1 MVNKDF
7 FEALKDLR
15 EERGIEEDV
24 FIKALEQALTAA
36 YKKNSGMAK
45 NAEVRL
51 FPEKNTIKIY
61 SYRTVVPV
69 VEDEEKEISLED
81 AKQIKHSYKVGDQVM
96 QEESTKDFN
105 RIAVQTAKQVIT
117 QKIKEIEKQ
126 SIYKDIADKEGK
138 LIVANVKRIDGD
150 NVYLEIG
157 GTTLEGLLTK
167 RDMLPTD
174 KFKIGD
180 RVKVYVRHMKE
191 DFKGTVLQVTRTHP
205 NFVKMLLEME
215 VPELNNGDV
224 NIVDIV
230 REAGLRTKIAV
241 STNIPNL
248 DPVGAC
254 IGNKGARIN
263 SVINEL
269 NGEKID
275 IINYSDN
282 PADYI
287 VSALS
292 PAEVSEI
299 TVDTA
304 GLVANVKVPETKLSL
319 AIGKGGHNVRLAAK
333 LTGYKIDVKPSVQE
347 SHEKEKTSEIVA
359 NNANI
364 ILDDNFFDDIDIEE

>member
-7 FEALKDLR
+7 FEALKDLEAEKGIS
-15 EERGIEEDV
+15 EEV
-24 FIKALEQALTAA
+24 FIQALETALTAA

-45 NAEVRL
+45 NAEVKL
-51 FPEKNTIKIY
+51 NPDKATIKIY
-61 SYRTVVPV
+61 SYRTVVDQ
-69 VEDEEKEISLED
+69 VEDEEKEISLEE
-81 AKQIKHSYKVGDQVM
+81 AKQIKHSYKVGDMVM

-126 SIYKDIADKEGK
+126 SVYKDIADKEGK
-138 LIVANVKRIDGD
+138 IVVANVKRIDLD
-150 NVYLEIG
+150 NIYLEIG

-167 RDMLPTD
+167 RDMMPTD
-174 KFKIGD
+174 NFKIGD
-180 RVKVYVRHMKE
+180 RIKVYVRHIRD
-191 DFKGTVLQVTRTHP
+191 DFRGTVVQVSRVHP
-205 NFVKMLLEME
+205 NFVRMLLEME
-215 VPELNNGDV
+215 VPELNNGEVSIV
-224 NIVDIV
+224 NIV

-241 STNIPNL
+241 STTLPNL

-254 IGNKGARIN
+254 IGNKGSRIN
-263 SVINEL
+263 SIINEL

-275 IINYSDN
+275 IINYSEN

-304 GLVANVKVPETKLSL
+304 AGVANVLVPESKLSL

-333 LTGYKIDVKPSVQE
+333 LTGYKIDVKPAVTVE
-347 SHEKEKTSEIVA
+347 SHKSNDVLSTS
-359 NNANI
+359 NANI
-364 ILDDNFFDDIDIEE
+364 ILDDDFFSDIDE

>member
-1 MVNKDF
+1 MINKDF
-7 FEALKDLR
+7 FEALRDL
-15 EERGIEEDV
+15 EAEKGIKQDV
-24 FIKALEQALTAA
+24 FISTLEQALTAA
-36 YKKNSGMAK
+36 YKKNSGQAR
-45 NAEVRL
+45 NAQVKL
-51 FPEKNTIKIY
+51 IPEKNTIKIY
-61 SYRTVVPV
+61 SYRTVVDK

-81 AKQIKHSYKVGDQVM
+81 AHQIKHSYKIGDLVM
-96 QEESTKDFN
+96 QEESTKEFN

-126 SIYKDIADKEGK
+126 SVYKDIAGKEGK
-138 LIVANVKRIDGD
+138 LIVANVKRIDGE

-167 RDMLPTD
+167 RDVLPTD
-174 KFKIGD
+174 HFKPGD
-180 RVKVYVRHMKE
+180 KVKVYVRHIHN
-191 DFKGTVLQVTRTHP
+191 DFKGTVVQVTRTHA
-205 NFVKMLLEME
+205 NFVRLLLEME
-215 VPELNNGDV
+215 VPELTNGEV
-224 NIVDIV
+224 NIIGIV

-241 STNIPNL
+241 STTVPNL

-254 IGNKGARIN
+254 IGNRGSRIN

-282 PADYI
+282 PAEYI

-304 GLVANVKVPETKLSL
+304 AGVANVIVPENKLSL

-333 LTGYKIDVKPSVQE
+333 LTGYKIDVKPAVVDS
-347 SHEKEKTSEIVA
+347 STHKANDIVST
-359 NNANI
+359 NSANI
-364 ILDDNFFDDIDIEE
+364 ILDDDFFDDIDE

>member
-1 MVNKDF
+1 M
-7 FEALKDLR
+7 EAEK
-15 EERGIEEDV
+15 GIKQDV
-24 FIKALEQALTAA
+24 FISTLEQALTAA
-36 YKKNSGMAK
+36 YKKNSGQAR
-45 NAEVRL
+45 NAQVKL
-51 FPEKNTIKIY
+51 IPEKNTIKIY
-61 SYRTVVPV
+61 SYRTVVDK

-81 AKQIKHSYKVGDQVM
+81 AHQIKHSYKIGDLVM
-96 QEESTKDFN
+96 QEESTKEFN

-126 SIYKDIADKEGK
+126 SVYKDIAEKEGK
-138 LIVANVKRIDGD
+138 LIVANVKRIDGE

-167 RDMLPTD
+167 RDVLPTD
-174 KFKIGD
+174 HFKPGD
-180 RVKVYVRHMKE
+180 KVKVYVRHIHN
-191 DFKGTVLQVTRTHP
+191 DFKGTVVQVTRTHA
-205 NFVKMLLEME
+205 NFVRLLLEME
-215 VPELNNGDV
+215 VPELTNGEV
-224 NIVDIV
+224 NIIGIV

-241 STNIPNL
+241 STTVPNL

-254 IGNKGARIN
+254 IGNRGSRIN

-282 PADYI
+282 PAEYI

-304 GLVANVKVPETKLSL
+304 AGVANVIVPENKLSL

-333 LTGYKIDVKPSVQE
+333 LTGYKIDVKPAVVDS
-347 SHEKEKTSEIVA
+347 STHKANDIVST
-359 NNANI
+359 NSANI
-364 ILDDNFFDDIDIEE
+364 ILDDDFFDDIDE

>member
-1 MVNKDF
+1 MINKDF
-7 FEALKDLR
+7 FEALKDL
-15 EERGIEEDV
+15 EAEKGIKQDV
-24 FIKALEQALTAA
+24 FIAALEQALTAA
-36 YKKNSGMAK
+36 YKKNSGVAK
-45 NAEVRL
+45 NAQVRL
-51 FPEKNTIKIY
+51 LPEKNTIKIY
-61 SYRTVVPV
+61 SYRTVVDN

-81 AKQIKHSYKVGDQVM
+81 AKQIKHSYKIGDLVM

-126 SIYKDIADKEGK
+126 SIYKDIAEKEGK
-138 LIVANVKRIDGD
+138 LIVANVKRIDVD

-167 RDMLPTD
+167 KDMLPNDNFKPGD
-174 KFKIGD
+174 K
-180 RVKVYVRHMKE
+180 VKVYVRHIKD
-191 DFKGTVLQVTRTHP
+191 DFKGTVVQVTRTHP
-205 NFVKMLLEME
+205 NFVRLLLEME
-215 VPELNNGDV
+215 VPELNNGEV
-224 NIVDIV
+224 TIVGLV

-241 STNIPNL
+241 STTVPNL

-254 IGNKGARIN
+254 IGNKGSRIN
-263 SVINEL
+263 AVINEL

-275 IINYSDN
+275 IINYSEN

-287 VSALS
+287 VAALS

-304 GLVANVKVPETKLSL
+304 AGIANVLVPENKLSL

-333 LTGYKIDVKPSVQE
+333 LTGYKIDVKPTTQTVVNTKSNDVV
-347 SHEKEKTSEIVA
+347 STG
-359 NNANI
+359 NANI
-364 ILDDNFFDDIDIEE
+364 IIDDDFFNDIDE

>member
-1 MVNKDF
+1 MINKDF
-7 FEALKDLR
+7 FEALKDLETEKGIN
-15 EERGIEEDV
+15 EEV
-24 FIKALEQALTAA
+24 FISALEQALTAA

-45 NAEVRL
+45 NAQVKL
-51 FPEKNTIKIY
+51 LPEKNTIKIY
-61 SYRTVVPV
+61 SYRTVVEN
-69 VEDEEKEISLED
+69 VEDEEKEISLEE
-81 AKQIKHSYKVGDQVM
+81 AKQIKHAYKVGDLVM

-126 SIYKDIADKEGK
+126 SIYKDIAEKEGK
-138 LIVANVKRIDGD
+138 LIVANVKRMDGE

-167 RDMLPTD
+167 RDMLPSD
-174 KFKIGD
+174 NFHIGD
-180 RVKVYVRHMKE
+180 RIKVYVRYIKD
-191 DFKGTVLQVTRTHP
+191 DFRGAVVQVTRTHA
-205 NFVKMLLEME
+205 NFVKLLLEME
-215 VPELNNGDV
+215 VPELNNGEV
-224 NIVDIV
+224 SIVAIA

-241 STNIPNL
+241 TTSVPNL

-254 IGNKGARIN
+254 IGNKGARVN

-275 IINYSDN
+275 IINYSEN

-287 VSALS
+287 VAALS

-299 TVDTA
+299 TVDTVA
-304 GLVANVKVPETKLSL
+304 GVANVQVPENKLSL

-333 LTGYKIDVKPSVQE
+333 LTGYKIDVKPAVHAQE
-347 SHEKEKTSEIVA
+347 KKANDVVETSNASIV
-359 NNANI
+359 
-364 ILDDNFFDDIDIEE
+364 LDDDIFSDIDE

>member
-1 MVNKDF
+1 MINKDF
-7 FEALKDLR
+7 FEALKDL
-15 EERGIEEDV
+15 EAEKGIKQDV
-24 FIKALEQALTAA
+24 FIAALEQALTAA

-45 NAEVRL
+45 NAQVRL
-51 FPEKNTIKIY
+51 LPEKNTIKIY
-61 SYRTVVPV
+61 SYRTVVDN
-69 VEDEEKEISLED
+69 VEDEEKEINLED
-81 AKQIKHSYKVGDQVM
+81 AKQIKHSYKIGDLVM

-126 SIYKDIADKEGK
+126 SIYKDIAEKEGK
-138 LIVANVKRIDGD
+138 LIVANVKRIDVD

-167 RDMLPTD
+167 KDMLPNDNFKPGD
-174 KFKIGD
+174 K
-180 RVKVYVRHMKE
+180 VKVYVRHIKD
-191 DFKGTVLQVTRTHP
+191 DFKGTVVQVTRTHP
-205 NFVKMLLEME
+205 NFVRLLLEME
-215 VPELNNGDV
+215 VPELNNGEV
-224 NIVDIV
+224 TIVGLV

-241 STNIPNL
+241 STTVPNL

-254 IGNKGARIN
+254 IGNKGSRIN
-263 SVINEL
+263 AVINEL

-275 IINYSDN
+275 IINYSEN

-287 VSALS
+287 VAALS

-304 GLVANVKVPETKLSL
+304 AGIANVLVPENKLSL

-333 LTGYKIDVKPSVQE
+333 LTGYKIDVKPTTQTVVNTKSNDVV
-347 SHEKEKTSEIVA
+347 STG
-359 NNANI
+359 NANI
-364 ILDDNFFDDIDIEE
+364 IIDDDFFNDIDE

>member
-1 MVNKDF
+1 MINKDF
-7 FEALKDLR
+7 FEALRDL
-15 EERGIEEDV
+15 EAEKGIKEDV
-24 FIKALEQALTAA
+24 FISALEQALTAA
-36 YKKNSGMAK
+36 YKKNSGEAR
-45 NAEVRL
+45 NAQVKL
-51 FPEKNTIKIY
+51 IPEKNTIKIY
-61 SYRTVVPV
+61 SYRTVVDN

-81 AKQIKHSYKVGDQVM
+81 AHQIKHSYKIGDLVM

-126 SIYKDIADKEGK
+126 SVYKDIAEKEGK
-138 LIVANVKRIDGD
+138 LIVANVKRIDVD

-167 RDMLPTD
+167 RDMLPNDNFKPGD
-174 KFKIGD
+174 K
-180 RVKVYVRHMKE
+180 VKVYVRHIRD
-191 DFKGTVLQVTRTHP
+191 DFKGTVVQVTRTHT
-205 NFVKMLLEME
+205 NFVKLLLEME
-215 VPELNNGDV
+215 VPELNNGEV
-224 NIVDIV
+224 NIVGIV

-241 STNIPNL
+241 STTVPNL

-254 IGNKGARIN
+254 IGNKGSRIN
-263 SVINEL
+263 PVINEL

-275 IINYSDN
+275 IINYSEN

-304 GLVANVKVPETKLSL
+304 AGVANVLVPENKLSL

-333 LTGYKIDVKPSVQE
+333 LTGYKIDVKPTAVETTAHKSND
-347 SHEKEKTSEIVA
+347 IVST
-359 NNANI
+359 NSANI
-364 ILDDNFFDDIDIEE
+364 ILDDDFFDDIDE

>member
-1 MVNKDF
+1 MINKDF
-7 FEALKDLR
+7 FEALKDL
-15 EERGIEEDV
+15 EAERGINEEV
-24 FIKALEQALTAA
+24 FISALEQALTAA

-45 NAEVRL
+45 NAQVKL
-51 FPEKNTIKIY
+51 NPEKHTIKVY
-61 SYRTVVPV
+61 SYRTVVEE

-81 AKQIKHSYKVGDQVM
+81 AKLIKKSYKIGDMIM

-126 SIYKDIADKEGK
+126 SIYKDIAEKEGK
-138 LIVANVKRIDGD
+138 IIIANVKRLDVD

-174 KFKIGD
+174 NLKPGD
-180 RVKVYVRHMKE
+180 RVKVYVRHIKD
-191 DFKGTVLQVTRTHP
+191 DFRGTVVQVTRTHP
-205 NFVKMLLEME
+205 NFVRMLLEME

-224 NIVDIV
+224 NIVGLV

-241 STNIPNL
+241 STTIPNL
-248 DPVGAC
+248 DAVGAC

-263 SVINEL
+263 AVINEL

-275 IINYSDN
+275 IINYSEN

-304 GLVANVKVPETKLSL
+304 AGIANVLVPENKLSL
-319 AIGKGGHNVRLAAK
+319 AIGKSGHNVRLAAK
-333 LTGYKIDVKPSVQE
+333 LTGYKIDVKPVT
-347 SHEKEKTSEIVA
+347 SHETKVNDVVSTSSA
-359 NNANI
+359 SI
-364 ILDDNFFDDIDIEE
+364 ILDDDFFDDIDE

>member
-1 MVNKDF
+1 MTNKDF
-7 FEALKDLR
+7 FQALKDL
-15 EERGIEEDV
+15 EAERGINEEV
-24 FIKALEQALTAA
+24 FISALEQALTAA

-45 NAEVRL
+45 NAQVQL
-51 FPEKNTIKIY
+51 NPEKCTIKIY
-61 SYRTVVPV
+61 SYRTVVAE
-69 VEDEEKEISLED
+69 VEDEEKEISLEE
-81 AKQIKHSYKVGDQVM
+81 AKQIKHSYKIGDQVK

-138 LIVANVKRIDGD
+138 LIVANVKRIDVD
-150 NVYLEIG
+150 NIYLEIG

-167 RDMLPTD
+167 KDMLPTD
-174 KFKIGD
+174 NFRPGD
-180 RVKVYVRHMKE
+180 RVKVYVRHIKD
-191 DFKGTVLQVTRTHP
+191 DFRGAVVQVSRTHA
-205 NFVKMLLEME
+205 NFVRMLLEME

-224 NIVDIV
+224 SIVNIV
-230 REAGLRTKIAV
+230 REAGLRTKISV
-241 STNIPNL
+241 STTVPNL
-248 DPVGAC
+248 DPIGAC
-254 IGNKGARIN
+254 IGNKGARVN

-275 IINYSDN
+275 IINYSEN

-304 GLVANVKVPETKLSL
+304 AGVANVLVPETKLSL

-333 LTGYKIDVKPSVQE
+333 LTGYKIDVKPVTNKQVETKSNDVV
-347 SHEKEKTSEIVA
+347 SAGSA
-359 NNANI
+359 SI
-364 ILDDNFFDDIDIEE
+364 ILDDDFFSDIDE

>member
-1 MVNKDF
+1 MINKDF
-7 FEALKDLR
+7 FQALKDLEAEKGIN
-15 EERGIEEDV
+15 EEV
-24 FIKALEQALTAA
+24 FISALEQALTAA

-45 NAEVRL
+45 NAQVKL
-51 FPEKNTIKIY
+51 NPEKNTIKIY
-61 SYRTVVPV
+61 SYRTVVET

-81 AKQIKHSYKVGDQVM
+81 AKQIKHAYKLGDMVM

-126 SIYKDIADKEGK
+126 SIYKDIAEKEGK
-138 LIVANVKRIDGD
+138 IIVANVKRLDVD
-150 NVYLEIG
+150 NIYLEIG

-167 RDMLPTD
+167 RDMLSTD
-174 KFKIGD
+174 KFRPGD
-180 RVKVYVRHMKE
+180 RVKVYVRHIKD
-191 DFKGTVLQVTRTHP
+191 DFRGTVVQVTRTHP
-205 NFVKMLLEME
+205 NFVRMLLEME
-215 VPELNNGDV
+215 VPELNNGEV
-224 NIVDIV
+224 SIVGLV

-241 STNIPNL
+241 STTLQNL
-248 DPVGAC
+248 DAVGAC

-275 IINYSDN
+275 IINFSEN

-287 VSALS
+287 VAALS

-304 GLVANVKVPETKLSL
+304 AGVANVLVPENKLSL

-333 LTGYKIDVKPSVQE
+333 LTGYKIDVKPSNATTQPKANDVL
-347 SHEKEKTSEIVA
+347 STSG
-359 NNANI
+359 ANI
-364 ILDDNFFDDIDIEE
+364 ILDDDFFDDIDE

>member
-15 EERGIEEDV
+15 EERGIDEKV
-24 FIKALEQALTAA
+24 FISALEQALTAA

-61 SYRTVVPV
+61 SYRTVVSE
-69 VEDEEKEISLED
+69 VEDEEKEISLEE
-81 AKQIKHSYKVGDQVM
+81 ARQIKHSYKVGDQVM

-105 RIAVQTAKQVIT
+105 RIAVQTAKQVII

-126 SIYKDIADKEGK
+126 SIYNDIADKEGK
-138 LIVANVKRIDGD
+138 LIVANVKRIDVD
-150 NVYLEIG
+150 NIYLEIG

-167 RDMLPTD
+167 RDVLPTD
-174 KFKIGD
+174 HLKVGD
-180 RVKVYVRHMKE
+180 RVKVYVRHIKD
-191 DFKGTVLQVTRTHP
+191 DFRGTVLQVTRTHP

-215 VPELNNGDV
+215 VPELNNGEV
-224 NIVDIV
+224 TIVAIA

-241 STNIPNL
+241 TTSVANL

-263 SVINEL
+263 AVINEL

-275 IINYSDN
+275 IIPYSEN

-287 VSALS
+287 VAALS

-304 GLVANVKVPETKLSL
+304 ALVAKVQVPENKLSL

-333 LTGYKIDVKPSVQE
+333 LTGYKIDVKPSE
-347 SHEKEKTSEIVA
+347 AHIKEKSSEIVA
-359 NNANI
+359 NNANL
-364 ILDDNFFDDIDIEE
+364 ILDDNFFDDIEEDE

>member
-1 MVNKDF
+1 MINKDF
-7 FEALKDLR
+7 FEALRDL
-15 EERGIEEDV
+15 ETEKGIKQEV
-24 FIKALEQALTAA
+24 FIQTLEQALTAA
-36 YKKNSGMAK
+36 YKKNSGAAR
-45 NAEVRL
+45 NAQVKL
-51 FPEKNTIKIY
+51 IPEKNTIKIY
-61 SYRTVVPV
+61 SYRTVVDN

-81 AKQIKHSYKVGDQVM
+81 ARQIKHSYKIGDLVM
-96 QEESTKDFN
+96 QEESTKEFN

-126 SIYKDIADKEGK
+126 SVYKDIAEKEGK
-138 LIVANVKRIDGD
+138 LIVANVKRIDVD

-167 RDMLPTD
+167 RDMLPNDHFKPGD
-174 KFKIGD
+174 K
-180 RVKVYVRHMKE
+180 VKVYVRHIRD
-191 DFKGTVLQVTRTHP
+191 DFKGTVVQVTRTHA
-205 NFVKMLLEME
+205 NFVKLLLEME
-215 VPELNNGDV
+215 VPELNNGEV
-224 NIVDIV
+224 NIVGIV

-241 STNIPNL
+241 TSTIPNL

-254 IGNKGARIN
+254 IGNKGSRIN
-263 SVINEL
+263 PVINEL

-304 GLVANVKVPETKLSL
+304 AGVANVLVPENKLSL

-333 LTGYKIDVKPSVQE
+333 LTGYKIDVKPTAIETV
-347 SHEKEKTSEIVA
+347 SHKSNDIVST
-359 NNANI
+359 NSANI
-364 ILDDNFFDDIDIEE
+364 ILDDDFFDDIDE

>member
-7 FEALKDLR
+7 FEALKDLEAEKGIN
-15 EERGIEEDV
+15 EEV
-24 FIKALEQALTAA
+24 FISALEQALTAA

-45 NAEVRL
+45 NAQVKL
-51 FPEKNTIKIY
+51 NPEKGTIRIY
-61 SYRTVVPV
+61 SYRTVVAE
-69 VEDEEKEISLED
+69 VEDEEKEISLEE
-81 AKQIKHSYKVGDQVM
+81 AKQIKHAYKLGDLVM

-117 QKIKEIEKQ
+117 QKIKEIERQ
-126 SIYKDIADKEGK
+126 SIYKDIAEKEGK
-138 LIVANVKRIDGD
+138 IIVANVKRIDAE

-167 RDMLPTD
+167 KDMLPTD
-174 KFKIGD
+174 NFRIGD
-180 RVKVYVRHMKE
+180 RIKVYVRHIRD
-191 DFKGTVLQVTRTHP
+191 DFRGTVVQVSRVHV
-205 NFVKMLLEME
+205 NFVRMLLEME
-215 VPELNNGDV
+215 VPELNNGEV
-224 NIVDIV
+224 NIVNIV

-241 STNIPNL
+241 STSLPNL
-248 DPVGAC
+248 DAVGAC

-275 IINYSDN
+275 IINYSEN

-287 VSALS
+287 VAALS

-304 GLVANVKVPETKLSL
+304 AGVANVLVTENKLSL

-333 LTGYKIDVKPSVQE
+333 LTGYKIDVKPTTAVETAKSNDVV
-347 SHEKEKTSEIVA
+347 STSSA
-359 NNANI
+359 SI
-364 ILDDNFFDDIDIEE
+364 ILDDDFFDDIDD

>member
-7 FEALKDLR
+7 FEALKDLQS
-15 EERGIEEDV
+15 ERGIDEDV
-24 FIKALEQALTAA
+24 FIAALEQALTAA

-45 NAEVRL
+45 NAQVKL
-51 FPEKNTIKIY
+51 NPEKNTIKIY
-61 SYRTVVPV
+61 SYRTVVSE
-69 VEDEEKEISLED
+69 VEDEEKEISLEE
-81 AKQIKHSYKVGDQVM
+81 ARQIKHAYKLGDQVM

-117 QKIKEIEKQ
+117 QKIKEIERQ

-138 LIVANVKRIDGD
+138 LIVTNVKRIDVD
-150 NVYLEIG
+150 NIYLEIG

-167 RDMLPTD
+167 RDILPTD
-174 KFKIGD
+174 NLKPGD
-180 RVKVYVRHMKE
+180 RIKVYVRHIKD
-191 DFKGTVLQVTRTHP
+191 DFKGTVVQVTRTHP

-215 VPELNNGDV
+215 VPELNNGEV
-224 NIVDIV
+224 SIVGLV

-241 STNIPNL
+241 STQVPNL
-248 DPVGAC
+248 DPIGAC

-263 SVINEL
+263 AVINEL

-275 IINYSDN
+275 IINYSEN

-287 VSALS
+287 VAALS

-304 GLVANVKVPETKLSL
+304 AGVANVLVPENKLSL

-333 LTGYKIDVKPSVQE
+333 LTGYKIDVKPTQAKQ
-347 SHEKEKTSEIVA
+347 KETTDVLSTS
-359 NNANI
+359 NANI
-364 ILDDNFFDDIDIEE
+364 ILDDNFFDDIDE

>member
-1 MVNKDF
+1 MINKDF
-7 FEALKDLR
+7 FEALKDLEAEKGIN
-15 EERGIEEDV
+15 EEV
-24 FIKALEQALTAA
+24 FISALEQALTAA

-45 NAEVRL
+45 NAQVKL
-51 FPEKNTIKIY
+51 VPEKNTIKIY
-61 SYRTVVPV
+61 SYRTVVDQ
-69 VEDEEKEISLED
+69 VEDPEKEISLEE
-81 AKQIKHSYKVGDQVM
+81 AKQIKHAYKIGDLVM

-126 SIYKDIADKEGK
+126 SIYKDIAEKEGK
-138 LIVANVKRIDGD
+138 LIVANVKRIDGE

-174 KFKIGD
+174 HFKIGD
-180 RVKVYVRHMKE
+180 RIKVYVSYIKD
-191 DFKGTVLQVTRTHP
+191 DFRGAVVQVTRTHA
-205 NFVKMLLEME
+205 NFVKLLLEME
-215 VPELNNGDV
+215 VPELTNGEV
-224 NIVDIV
+224 NIVAIA
-230 REAGLRTKIAV
+230 REAGMRTKIAV
-241 STNIPNL
+241 STTVSNL

-275 IINYSDN
+275 IINYSEN

-287 VSALS
+287 VAALS

-299 TVDTA
+299 TVDTVA
-304 GLVANVKVPETKLSL
+304 GVANVQVPENKLSL

-333 LTGYKIDVKPSVQE
+333 LTGYKIDVKPAVNAQE
-347 SHEKEKTSEIVA
+347 KKTNDVVETTGASIV
-359 NNANI
+359 
-364 ILDDNFFDDIDIEE
+364 LDDDIFSDIDE